1 MIKNWFGKKSP
12 KNSPRE
18 NDAEEEHKNYES

>member
-12 KNSPRE
+12 INSPRE
-18 NDAEEEHKNYES
+18 NEAEEENKNFES